1 MTPFNASQV
10 AQVFLDNVYKLHGL
24 SESIISDRD
33 KVFISN
39 FWKALFSELNVKL
52 KLSTAYH
59 PQTDGQTE
67 VVNRCLGCYLR
78 CMSGDKPKDWM
89 KWLPLAEFWYNI
101 TSIQP
106 LTPLHM
112 KLYIAKHPLFSGDSR
127 VETVDR
133 TLHARQEV
141 VNLLKFHLKRAQ
153 DRMKSQADKHKTD
166 RQFEDHQIGALPK
179 LREDGLF
186 EYKPMAILERRLGSR
201 PYFPH
206 NATTAALLAASN
218 ADGICS
224 SMVQPHG
231 YTCEEHKV
239 TTKDGYVLSLQR
251 IPLGRAGG
259 KEGSRVPVLLQHG
272 LLMDGITWLLS
283 PPDQSL
289 ALVLADNDFDVWI
302 VSSRGTKYSRGH
314 VSLKTEDEAYWDW
327 SWDELSA
334 YDLPATFQ
342 YVQSQTGQK
351 LHYVGHSL
359 GTLTAMAAFSKGELV
374 SMLRSAAL
382 LSPVAYVGQI
392 TSPLGRNA
400 AETFI
405 AEALKWLG
413 LHEFHPRGDV
423 VTKFLKKICAKP
435 GIDCTNLLNS
445 FTGKNCCLKPSIVDV
460 FLDHEPQPSSTKNMM
475 HVAQMIR
482 EGTIQMYDYQDAGEN
497 RRRYGQSTPPA
508 YNIANIP
515 KNVPLFLSHGGADAL
530 SDVEDVKHLL
540 RTLKDHDRD
549 KIQVQFIRDYAHAD
563 FVMATNAK
571 QSVYEPLMAF
581 FKLH

>member
-1 MTPFNASQV
+1 MN
-10 AQVFLDNVYKLHGL
+10 
-24 SESIISDRD
+24 
-33 KVFISN
+33 
-39 FWKALFSELNVKL
+39 
-52 KLSTAYH
+52 
-59 PQTDGQTE
+59 
-67 VVNRCLGCYLR
+67 
-78 CMSGDKPKDWM
+78 
-89 KWLPLAEFWYNI
+89 
-101 TSIQP
+101 
-106 LTPLHM
+106 
-112 KLYIAKHPLFSGDSR
+112 SR
-127 VETVDR
+127 TR
-133 TLHARQEV
+133 
-141 VNLLKFHLKRAQ
+141 
-153 DRMKSQADKHKTD
+153 
-166 RQFEDHQIGALPK
+166 
-179 LREDGLF
+179 
-186 EYKPMAILERRLGSR
+186 SR

-239 TTKDGYVLSLQR
+239 TTKDGYVFKITVEL
-251 IPLGRAGG
+251 PFDEMEEGG
-259 KEGSRVPVLLQHG
+259 H
-272 LLMDGITWLLS
+272 
-283 PPDQSL
+283 
-289 ALVLADNDFDVWI
+289 
-302 VSSRGTKYSRGH
+302 SRGTKYSRGH

-359 GTLTAMAAFSKGELV
+359 VRPRPFTTGWILMQWLHFSKGELV
-374 SMLRSAAL
+374 SFAQGSAAL

-475 HVAQMIR
+475 HVAQSFP
-482 EGTIQMYDYQDAGEN
+482 DD
-497 RRRYGQSTPPA
+497 SS
-508 YNIANIP
+508 
-515 KNVPLFLSHGGADAL
+515 F
-530 SDVEDVKHLL
+530 
-540 RTLKDHDRD
+540 
-549 KIQVQFIRDYAHAD
+549 
-563 FVMATNAK
+563 
-571 QSVYEPLMAF
+571 
-581 FKLH
+581 

>member
-1 MTPFNASQV
+1 MKSGGRGRTGNIGIGGRSNVARFGNQDGDCDDASRTEGRGRGRSGPIGIGGSSNV
-10 AQVFLDNVYKLHGL
+10 AGLGNQNGHYDDGSTSEGRGRGRSGPIGIGGSSNVAGL
-24 SESIISDRD
+24 GNQNGHYDDGRSLRRGKRRSGHISIGVGSNVAGLGNQNGDYDDDSIS
-33 KVFISN
+33 
-39 FWKALFSELNVKL
+39 
-52 KLSTAYH
+52 
-59 PQTDGQTE
+59 
-67 VVNRCLGCYLR
+67 LGR
-78 CMSGDKPKDWM
+78 GRGRSKHIGVGRN
-89 KWLPLAEFWYNI
+89 LAE
-101 TSIQP
+101 
-106 LTPLHM
+106 
-112 KLYIAKHPLFSGDSR
+112 
-127 VETVDR
+127 
-133 TLHARQEV
+133 
-141 VNLLKFHLKRAQ
+141 
-153 DRMKSQADKHKTD
+153 
-166 RQFEDHQIGALPK
+166 
-179 LREDGLF
+179 
-186 EYKPMAILERRLGSR
+186 LGSR

-206 NATTAALLAASN
+206 NLTTAALLAASN

-224 SMVQPHG
+224 SMVQPRG

-259 KEGSRVPVLLQHG
+259 KEGSQVPILLQHG

-314 VSLKTEDEAYWDW
+314 VSLKPEDEAYWDW

-382 LSPVAYVGQI
+382 LSPVAY
-392 TSPLGRNA
+392 
-400 AETFI
+400 
-405 AEALKWLG
+405 ALKWLG

-475 HVAQMIR
+475 HVAEMIR

-508 YNIANIP
+508 YNIENIP

-540 RTLKDHDRD
+540 RTLKDHDHD
-549 KIQVQFIRDYAHAD
+549 KIQVQFIQDYAHAD

-571 QSVYEPLMAF
+571 QAVYEPLMAF

>member
-1 MTPFNASQV
+1 MANSLF
-10 AQVFLDNVYKLHGL
+10 
-24 SESIISDRD
+24 
-33 KVFISN
+33 FISTCI
-39 FWKALFSELNVKL
+39 FILFCSP
-52 KLSTAYH
+52 T
-59 PQTDGQTE
+59 
-67 VVNRCLGCYLR
+67 
-78 CMSGDKPKDWM
+78 
-89 KWLPLAEFWYNI
+89 
-101 TSIQP
+101 
-106 LTPLHM
+106 
-112 KLYIAKHPLFSGDSR
+112 
-127 VETVDR
+127 
-133 TLHARQEV
+133 
-141 VNLLKFHLKRAQ
+141 
-153 DRMKSQADKHKTD
+153 
-166 RQFEDHQIGALPK
+166 
-179 LREDGLF
+179 
-186 EYKPMAILERRLGSR
+186 LGSR
-201 PYFPH
+201 PYFPQ

-224 SMVQPHG
+224 SMVQPRG

-239 TTKDGYVLSLQR
+239 TTKDGYILSLQR

-259 KEGSRVPVLLQHG
+259 RKGSRVPVLLQHG

-314 VSLKTEDEAYWDW
+314 VSLKPEDEAYWDW

-359 GTLTAMAAFSKGELV
+359 GTLTAMAAFSKGKLV

-400 AETFI
+400 AEAFI

-413 LHEFHPRGDV
+413 LHEFNPKGDV

-482 EGTIQMYDYQDAGEN
+482 EGTIQMYDYKDAGEN

-515 KNVPLFLSHGGADAL
+515 KKVPLFLSHGGADAL
-530 SDVEDVKHLL
+530 SDVEDMKHLL
-540 RTLKDHDRD
+540 RTLKDHEQD
-549 KIQVQFIRDYAHAD
+549 KIVVQFITDYAHAD

-571 QSVYEPLMAF
+571 QVVYEPLMAF